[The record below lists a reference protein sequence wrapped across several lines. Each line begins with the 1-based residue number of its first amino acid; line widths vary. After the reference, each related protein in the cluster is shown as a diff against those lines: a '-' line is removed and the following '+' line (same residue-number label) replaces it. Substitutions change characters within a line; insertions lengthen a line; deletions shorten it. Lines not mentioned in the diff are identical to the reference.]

1 TSPIGPKR
9 PDGGSSGGIINII
22 NDTRNIIDNS
32 VDSTVVNNN
41 GSKVSNIFNTF
52 NEIVNNDGNSPM
64 EIINNITSLF
74 SKSDTSDNTSGIID
88 NPINISP
95 VSTIMENLPM
105 NENQSSDVELSNS
118 QVEMDTQSTVNLN
131 MDTPEQTESYVDFS
145 EIEGFSIDDN
155 GSRVRVANES
165 FESRNISDDLGSAL
179 KGVQTGELA
188 DKGLDQLS
196 NFSGV
201 NKSGLSAFFGSYT
214 LFRNYKS

>member
-1 TSPIGPKR
+1 DMTDNSNRVSDEVIWKNSNLNRIRLVTEDIRSIVSNIFSIRRRPGNDNYTYTSPIDPKR

-41 GSKVSNIFNTF
+41 GSKVFNTF

-74 SKSDTSDNTSGIID
+74 TKSDTLDNTSGIID
-88 NPINISP
+88 NSINISP

-131 MDTPEQTESYVDFS
+131 MDTPEQTESYADFS
-145 EIEGFSIDDN
+145 EIEG
-155 GSRVRVANES
+155 
-165 FESRNISDDLGSAL
+165 
-179 KGVQTGELA
+179 
-188 DKGLDQLS
+188 
-196 NFSGV
+196 
-201 NKSGLSAFFGSYT
+201 
-214 LFRNYKS
+214 